1 MDDFQLRS
9 TFNIIIDEMLTEGN
23 YEVMANGVI
32 VNFAA
37 SSMFVTRTEL
47 TFMRKIALLPRT
59 TRDKVRAVLDKIDD
73 YRKSRK
79 EAQHEGRR

>member
-1 MDDFQLRS
+1 MDDFQLKS

-47 TFMRKIALLPRT
+47 TVMRKIALLPRT
-59 TRDKVRAVLDKIDD
+59 TRDKVRAVLDEIND
-73 YRKSRK
+73 YRKEQEGG
-79 EAQHEGRR
+79 EA

>member
-1 MDDFQLRS
+1 MDDFQLKI
-9 TFNIIIDEMLTEGN
+9 TFNIIIDEMMTEGN

-47 TFMRKIALLPRT
+47 TAMRKIALLPRT
-59 TRDKVRAVLDKIDD
+59 TRDKVRAVLDELEEQA
-73 YRKSRK
+73 K
-79 EAQHEGRR
+79 EEEGGEA

>member
-1 MDDFQLRS
+1 MDDFQLKS
-9 TFNIIIDEMLTEGN
+9 TFNIIIDEMMTEGN

-47 TFMRKIALLPRT
+47 TVMRKMALLPRT
-59 TRDKVRAVLDKIDD
+59 TRDKVRAVLDALEEQA
-73 YRKSRK
+73 K
-79 EAQHEGRR
+79 EEEGGEA

>member
-1 MDDFQLRS
+1 MDDFQLKS
-9 TFNIIIDEMLTEGN
+9 TFNIIIDEMMTEGN

-47 TFMRKIALLPRT
+47 TVMRKMALLPRT
-59 TRDKVRAVLDKIDD
+59 TIDKVRAVLDEIED
-73 YRKSRK
+73 YRK
-79 EAQHEGRR
+79 EQEGGAA

>member
-1 MDDFQLRS
+1 MDDFQLKI
-9 TFNIIIDEMLTEGN
+9 TFNIIIDEMMTEGN

-47 TFMRKIALLPRT
+47 TVMRKIALLPRT
-59 TRDKVRAVLDKIDD
+59 TRDKVRAVLDEIED
-73 YRKSRK
+73 YRK
-79 EAQHEGRR
+79 EQEGGAA

>member
-1 MDDFQLRS
+1 MDDFQLKT
-9 TFNIIIDEMLTEGN
+9 TFNIIIDEMMTEGN

-47 TFMRKIALLPRT
+47 TVMRKMALLPRT
-59 TRDKVRAVLDKIDD
+59 TREKVRAVLDEIED
-73 YRKSRK
+73 YRK
-79 EAQHEGRR
+79 EQEGGAS

>member
-1 MDDFQLRS
+1 MDDFQLKI
-9 TFNIIIDEMLTEGN
+9 TFNIIIDEMMTEGN

-47 TFMRKIALLPRT
+47 TVMRKIALLPRT
-59 TRDKVRAVLDKIDD
+59 TRDKVRAVLDKLEEQA
-73 YRKSRK
+73 K
-79 EAQHEGRR
+79 EEEGGEA

>member
-1 MDDFQLRS
+1 MDNFQFIS
-9 TFNIIIDEMLTEGN
+9 TFNILIDEMLEEGN

-47 TFMRKIALLPRT
+47 TVIRKIALLPRT
-59 TRDKVRAVLDKIDD
+59 TRDKVRAVLDEIED
-73 YRKSRK
+73 YRK
-79 EAQHEGRR
+79 EQEGGAA

>member
-1 MDDFQLRS
+1 MDELRS

-37 SSMFVTRTEL
+37 SSMVVTRTEL
-47 TFMRKIALLPRT
+47 TVMSKMALLPRT
-59 TRDKVRAVLDKIDD
+59 TRDKVRAVLDEIDD
-73 YRKSRK
+73 YRKEQEGG
-79 EAQHEGRR
+79 EA

>member
-1 MDDFQLRS
+1 MDEFQLKS

-47 TFMRKIALLPRT
+47 TVMRKMALLPRT
-59 TRDKVRAVLDKIDD
+59 TRDKVRAVLDEVDN
-73 YRKSRK
+73 YRK
-79 EAQHEGRR
+79 EQEGGAA

>member
-23 YEVMANGVI
+23 YEVMANGLI

-47 TFMRKIALLPRT
+47 TVMRKIAFLPRN
-59 TRDKVRAVLDKIDD
+59 TRDKVRAVLDEIED
-73 YRKSRK
+73 YRK
-79 EAQHEGRR
+79 EQEGGAA

>member
-47 TFMRKIALLPRT
+47 TVMRKIALLPRT
-59 TRDKVRAVLDKIDD
+59 TRDKVRAVLDALEEQAKDEEGG
-73 YRKSRK
+73 
-79 EAQHEGRR
+79 EA

>member
-47 TFMRKIALLPRT
+47 TVMRKIALLPRT
-59 TRDKVRAVLDKIDD
+59 TRDKVRAVLDALEEQA
-73 YRKSRK
+73 K
-79 EAQHEGRR
+79 EEEGGEE